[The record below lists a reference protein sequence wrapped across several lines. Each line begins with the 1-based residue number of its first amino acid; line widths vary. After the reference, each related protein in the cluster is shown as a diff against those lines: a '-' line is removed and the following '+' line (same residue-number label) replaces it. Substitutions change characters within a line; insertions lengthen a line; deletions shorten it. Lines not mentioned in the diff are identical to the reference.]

1 MAALQYSPF
10 NTWSAGNFS
19 QQSPI
24 SFNTG
29 RPVFDSFASGMGSV
43 MGSSWDNLKGGF
55 DSFTPGSAGNYQ
67 PLNYDL
73 SAGLSSPTSLT
84 NSNNQGGFNL
94 DFGNWNLQGMGNLLG
109 GLGGL
114 ASGLG
119 GIYMGLQANKLANKQ
134 FNFMKDM
141 ANTQLSN
148 SIKEYNTKLAG
159 KYRSQSYY
167 ETGQDH
173 AFDDLYE
180 KNKLTR

>member
-1 MAALQYSPF
+1 MSLQPSPF
-10 NTWSAGNFS
+10 SMWNAGNFS
-19 QQSPI
+19 QQFPI

-29 RPVFDSFASGMGSV
+29 SPVYDSFANGIGSV
-43 MGSSWDNLKGGF
+43 MGSSWDNLKGRF

-84 NSNNQGGFNL
+84 NPNNQGGFNL
-94 DFGNWNLQGMGNLLG
+94 DFGNWDLQGMGNLLG
-109 GLGGL
+109 SLGGL

-134 FNFMKDM
+134 FNFMKDV
-141 ANTQLSN
+141 ANTQLNN

-173 AFDDLYE
+173 AFDAEYE